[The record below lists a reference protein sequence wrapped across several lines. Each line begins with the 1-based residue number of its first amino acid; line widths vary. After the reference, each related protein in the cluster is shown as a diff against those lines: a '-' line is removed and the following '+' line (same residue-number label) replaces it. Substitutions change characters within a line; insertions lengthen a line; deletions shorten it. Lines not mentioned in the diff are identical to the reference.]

1 MKNTTTTTTTTTQ
14 LDKTCCICLEDTQDY
29 ISCNDC
35 NEGIYCK
42 NCFNKIK
49 KNDNTYTCSICR
61 RENVNYSIILIEET
75 RETTENIAT
84 LPTCFYIKNITNE
97 ICTFIFK
104 ALKIIIFLVI
114 AIGIILFILF
124 LLSL

>member
-1 MKNTTTTTTTTTQ
+1 MKNTTTTTQIEQTT
-14 LDKTCCICLEDTQDY
+14 KTCCICLEDTQDY

-42 NCFNKIK
+42 KCFNKIK

-75 RETTENIAT
+75 KETTENIAT
-84 LPTCFYIKNITNE
+84 LPTCFYIKNIMNE
-97 ICTFIFK
+97 TCIFILK
-104 ALKIIIFLVI
+104 ALKITIFLVI